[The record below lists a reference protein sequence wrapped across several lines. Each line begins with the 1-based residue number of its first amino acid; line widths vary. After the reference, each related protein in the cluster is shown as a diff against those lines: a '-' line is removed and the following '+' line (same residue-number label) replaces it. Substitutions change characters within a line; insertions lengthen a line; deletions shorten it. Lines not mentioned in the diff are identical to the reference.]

1 MSNYAIGDTAY
12 ASFGRY
18 GRIDARCGKVVAIS
32 PTGVIKIDFNGSPYS
47 FLPTGWQRGVATYE
61 RAQLISAEQFT
72 ALHERQR
79 KQRLAFKA
87 NEAIKLITAISLNAS
102 NTDTVITR
110 LERALELARKVKD

>member
-1 MSNYAIGDTAY
+1 MTYNIGDTAY

-18 GRIDARCGKVVAIS
+18 GRIDARCGKVVNVS
-32 PTGVIKIDFNGSPYS
+32 PTGVIKIDFNGTPYS
-47 FLPTGWQRGVATYE
+47 FQPNGWQRGVAVYE

-72 ALHERQR
+72 ALYERQR

-87 NEAIKLITAISLNAS
+87 NEAIKLITAISLDGD

-110 LERALELARKVKD
+110 LERALELARKVKN